1 MRRSD
6 AGAVVFRAAYRRLA
20 WALRPR
26 EMGHYYDSSSYP
38 PPRCGPNIAPKAPSC
53 AQRGDLQHQS
63 GPQAGDLRTFL
74 RRVRLWIMKILVIGS
89 TRPQGR

>member
-26 EMGHYYDSSSYP
+26 EMGHYYDFKLVSAAQVRAKHCAEGSVA
-38 PPRCGPNIAPKAPSC
+38 PREA
-53 AQRGDLQHQS
+53 
-63 GPQAGDLRTFL
+63 TFNTSQ
-74 RRVRLWIMKILVIGS
+74 VHK
-89 TRPQGR
+89 QGI